1 VGGEFVTA
9 SRTPSDVPD
18 VLGPGLSV
26 VFCGINPG
34 RVSAAAGAHFANPRN
49 DFWRLLHDAG
59 FTPRLYEPHEQF
71 ALLEL
76 GIGVTNAAYRTTK
89 GSGDLRRGD
98 FEGSAQRL
106 EQLARDLSPRALAFV
121 GKEAFRGAFGTRPD
135 VGAQVKTLGDVGLF
149 VLPSTSPA
157 NAAVPYPE
165 RLRWFQALRTWIEP
179 IERHAVRGVVL
190 DRRNRVLLVLF
201 RDSGG
206 QTWWATT
213 GGGADAGERPEDTV
227 RRELAEEV
235 GLVDFELGPEIWTR
249 EHTFAWDGS
258 IYRQRER
265 YYLVRVDEH
274 TPAPTIDLTAE
285 HVHDIRW
292 WTLDELDA
300 VDPEQLAPRALARRL
315 RAVIEDGAPPT
326 PIDVGV

>member
-1 VGGEFVTA
+1 MGGDFVTP

-71 ALLEL
+71 ALLEV

-89 GSGDLRRGD
+89 GSGDLRRSD
-98 FEGSAQRL
+98 YEDSASRL
-106 EQLARDLSPRALAFV
+106 EQVARSLSPRALAFV
-121 GKEAFRGAFGTRPD
+121 GKEAFRGAFGTRPQL
-135 VGAQVKTLGDVGLF
+135 GPQVKTLGDVGLF

-157 NAAVPYPE
+157 NAAVPYSE
-165 RLRWFQALRTWIEP
+165 RLHWFRALREWIEP
-179 IERHAVRGVVL
+179 IERDAVRGVVL
-190 DRRNRVLLVLF
+190 DRHDRVLLVLF

-213 GGGADAGERPEDTV
+213 GGGADEGERPEGTV

-235 GLVDFELGPEIWTR
+235 GLIDFELGPEIWTR
-249 EHTFAWDGS
+249 EHTFAWDGR

-274 TPAPTIDLTAE
+274 EPAPSIDLTAE

-300 VDPEQLAPRALARRL
+300 FDPEQLAPRALARRL
-315 RAVIEDGAPPT
+315 RDIVEHGAPPA